1 MRHESKWTFFHM
13 IYTCANPASG
23 KILITKS
30 RPKTLR
36 ANQIPRL
43 VALRE
48 LKDDL
53 NSLLPDKHSREE
65 HENSFL
71 DISG

>member
-1 MRHESKWTFFHM
+1 M
-13 IYTCANPASG
+13 IYTFANPGSG

-48 LKDDL
+48 LKYNLDF
-53 NSLLPDKHSREE
+53 LLPDKDSRE
-65 HENSFL
+65 
-71 DISG
+71 